1 MIVVTYRLFD
11 LNIDI
16 GKILGDVGGLLF
28 SSRKD
33 GNDTNTNEET
43 AEGELGNILV
53 YLQLIS
59 IRNLICRKNVYLLR
73 IKYCQCYFYK
83 NLQNTSER
91 CITIMNG
98 FIVFVAI

>member
-59 IRNLICRKNVYLLR
+59 ISNLSQK
-73 IKYCQCYFYK
+73 
-83 NLQNTSER
+83 
-91 CITIMNG
+91 CIPIENKVLSML
-98 FIVFVAI
+98 FL

>member
-28 SSRKD
+28 SNQKE
-33 GNDTNTNEET
+33 GNNTNANEET

-53 YLQLIS
+53 
-59 IRNLICRKNVYLLR
+59 
-73 IKYCQCYFYK
+73 
-83 NLQNTSER
+83 
-91 CITIMNG
+91 
-98 FIVFVAI
+98 